1 MNGSMQLILMVD
13 LENGY
18 GMSHLEHQIYMINSL
33 NIPKYKRWTNQSS
46 IVKILKLV
54 IDVKTI

>member
-1 MNGSMQLILMVD
+1 MQLILMVD